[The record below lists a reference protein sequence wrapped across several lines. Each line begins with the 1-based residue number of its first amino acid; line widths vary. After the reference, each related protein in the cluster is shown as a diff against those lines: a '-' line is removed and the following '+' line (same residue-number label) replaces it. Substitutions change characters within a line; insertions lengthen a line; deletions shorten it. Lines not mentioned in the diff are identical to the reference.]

1 MRSDGEAP
9 PPLAADQEG
18 LSLLARLRLA
28 RPAMDRLA
36 VALIA
41 AAVLADGAMWL
52 YLRLRMHSLPDVLP
66 IHYSS
71 SGQVDRIGVREQLY
85 VLPII
90 GLAALVLNGLL
101 ALAINERERNLSYVL
116 LSVAVAV
123 QLLAAGAA
131 IQLVH

>member
-1 MRSDGEAP
+1 
-9 PPLAADQEG
+9 L
-18 LSLLARLRLA
+18 
-28 RPAMDRLA
+28 
-36 VALIA
+36 V
-41 AAVLADGAMWL
+41 DGAIWF
-52 YLRLRMHSLPDVLP
+52 YLRLRMNSLPDVLP

-131 IQLVH
+131 IQLVR